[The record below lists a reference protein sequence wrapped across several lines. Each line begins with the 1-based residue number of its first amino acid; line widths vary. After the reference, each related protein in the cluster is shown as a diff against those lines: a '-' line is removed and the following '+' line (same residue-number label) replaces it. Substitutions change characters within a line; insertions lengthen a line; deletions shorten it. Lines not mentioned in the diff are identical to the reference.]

1 MTSTSTST
9 TSSATSPDPDRLA
22 ELVHS
27 ILHEAK
33 QQGASAAEAS
43 VSASSGLS
51 LSCRLGEV
59 DTLTQHRDRSLGV
72 VVYFGQRKGSAG
84 TGDWTAAA
92 VRDTVAAAVA
102 GARHTAADPANGLA
116 DPERLATDPPDLQ
129 LDHPWDIDPAA
140 GIDLAR
146 DCEASARSRDQKI
159 SNSEGAS
166 LASVRAL
173 TLYGNSHGFCRGY
186 FASRHSL
193 SASVIAADQDG
204 MQRGYWHSVA
214 RDPALLQAPVE
225 VGVIAADRAL
235 ARLGARRLS
244 TRKAPVLFNPETARS
259 LIAHFVAAVSG
270 GALYREASFLR
281 GRLGQSVF
289 SAAVSLHEQPHL
301 PKALGSAPFDD
312 EGVATTERKLVSAGV
327 LNGYVLGSYS
337 ARRLGLTTTGNAGG
351 IHNLSL
357 PGDKTAA
364 ELLREL
370 GTGLLVTQLMG
381 QGVNLVSGDYSR
393 AAAGFWVENGVVQY
407 PVEECT
413 VAGNLSN
420 LYRQVVATGSDI
432 DQRGVIRCGS
442 LLIEQLVIGGQ

>member
-1 MTSTSTST
+1 MTSTS
-9 TSSATSPDPDRLA
+9 SSATLPDPERLA

-27 ILHEAK
+27 ILREAK

-43 VSASSGLS
+43 LSASSGLS
-51 LSCRLGEV
+51 LNCRLGEV

-72 VVYFGQRKGSAG
+72 VVYFGQRKGSAS

-92 VRDTVAAAVA
+92 VRDTVTAAAA

-116 DPERLATDPPDLQ
+116 DPERLATDPPELQ

-140 GIDLAR
+140 GIALAR
-146 DCEASARSRDQKI
+146 DCEASARGRDQKI

-166 LASVRAL
+166 LASVRTL

-186 FASRHSL
+186 FSSRHSL

-204 MQRGYWHSVA
+204 MQRGYWYSVA
-214 RDPALLQAPVE
+214 RDPALLQPAVE

-259 LIAHFVAAVSG
+259 LVAHFVAAVSG
-270 GALYREASFLR
+270 SALYREASFLR
-281 GRLGQSVF
+281 GRLGQPVF
-289 SAAVSLHEQPHL
+289 SAAVSLREQPHL

-312 EGVATTERKLVSAGV
+312 EGVATEERELVSDGV

-337 ARRLGLTTTGNAGG
+337 ARRLGMTTTGNAGG

-357 PGDKTAA
+357 PGEKTAA

-393 AAAGFWVENGVVQY
+393 AAAGFWVENGVVQS

-413 VAGNLSN
+413 VAGNLSD
-420 LYRQVVATGSDI
+420 LYRQVVAAGNDI